1 MSLISWNCR
10 RLGNPRTV
18 RDLDQMVKEKKP
30 SFLFLMETINDKRLM
45 ERLRVKLG
53 FAGLF
58 AIDPVGR
65 SGGLALLWR
74 EGKELEIQN
83 YSRRHINAIV
93 RRSDDGPRWKL
104 TCFYGDPDSA
114 KRKEAW
120 ALLKHLKTFSPDA
133 WLCVG
138 DFNEITHQGEKT
150 GEARR
155 REGLMTDFRSAL
167 EECNLGDLG
176 FIGPRFTWTNKRT
189 DGGLTLVCLDRAVAN
204 EGWCELHR
212 RAEVVVLA
220 ARASD
225 HNPLLVMFEKTEQ
238 WSRGGKRNFKF
249 EDRWWLDPECDKII
263 KDAWEGTGVQ
273 EGPMLV
279 VQRNLEQCQSWLQGW
294 SRRKYGNLDEL
305 VKKKTKQL
313 VKIQQRGETGDQEEI
328 KKLQVEIEQLLEHD
342 DIRWKQR
349 AKQH

>member
-10 RLGNPRTV
+10 GLGNPRTV

-30 SFLFLMETINDKRLM
+30 SFLFLMETISDKRRM

-58 AIDPVGR
+58 AIDPVWR

-93 RRSDDGPRWKL
+93 KRSDDGPKWKL

-114 KRKEAW
+114 KRKESW
-120 ALLKHLKTFSPDA
+120 ALLKHLKTFSPEA

-138 DFNEITHQGEKT
+138 DFNEITHQDEKT

-176 FIGPRFTWTNKRT
+176 FIGPKFTWTNKRI
-189 DGGLTLVCLDRAVAN
+189 DGGLTLVRLDRAVAN

-238 WSRGGKRNFKF
+238 WSRGGNRNFKF
-249 EDRWWLDPECDKII
+249 KDRWWLDPECDKII
-263 KDAWEGTGVQ
+263 KDA
-273 EGPMLV
+273 
-279 VQRNLEQCQSWLQGW
+279 
-294 SRRKYGNLDEL
+294 
-305 VKKKTKQL
+305 
-313 VKIQQRGETGDQEEI
+313 
-328 KKLQVEIEQLLEHD
+328 
-342 DIRWKQR
+342 
-349 AKQH
+349 